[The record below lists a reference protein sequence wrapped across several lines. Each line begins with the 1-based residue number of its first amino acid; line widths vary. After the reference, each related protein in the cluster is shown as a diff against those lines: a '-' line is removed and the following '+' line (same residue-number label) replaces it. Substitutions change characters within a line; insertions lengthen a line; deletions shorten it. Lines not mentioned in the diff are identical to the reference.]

1 MRIVDNRGKKRQEEA
16 SNFDANNFLLKYQ
29 GEEVVQDESK
39 WNTAAPWFHMKLL
52 KRPTFIWSMQK
63 KRKKKYIVWTTRIIN
78 LKQDLLSFV

>member
-63 KRKKKYIVWTTRIIN
+63 KKKKMEEEEIYRLN
-78 LKQDLLSFV
+78 DPNH